1 MIDIWLFV
9 ATNMMVYSLIFHT
22 YLEYITKREEN
33 NNGSI
38 KDIFFSR
45 SQSRLTKQTATFV
58 FDRSRKNSKWG
69 DLTSSTR

>member
-1 MIDIWLFV
+1 MIDIWLFM

-45 SQSRLTKQTATFV
+45 SQSRFRTHSNFCLRQV
-58 FDRSRKNSKWG
+58 
-69 DLTSSTR
+69 